1 MPSWRKVILSGS
13 DAALNTLSVSSSITA
28 SVVSASQFTGSL
40 FGTSS
45 WAISASRAV
54 SSSYALTASFALN
67 GGGGG
72 ILGNQYETVYF
83 ENTNDPAGATYVNTY
98 PLHVEGWGFKVGRN
112 SPTPTIPSGAH
123 VLKDNRELFTNAKVA
138 VQGEPFILLGFGQK
152 NDVSLTATDNF
163 EHPGIDEYDG
173 GLIPGNVYGGSLK
186 LRKTLYGIQ
195 DADGNTKLVA
205 DGGFVVK
212 PSSPGF
218 LVGQGGYYIFESA
231 SMQFN
236 ASGAL
241 ISPVTSA
248 SVRLGLATDSS
259 SFTIAVGKNNL
270 TNVLY
275 ISRSGDDARIA
286 IGGNY
291 RTPRNTLDISGSLRV
306 FTSITAS
313 TVSASGVISSS
324 NLSIT
329 GFPNVSASLA
339 SLSTGVGTLQQ
350 VTDAGNT
357 TTNPISS
364 SFAGVGFF
372 GTASWAINVVNGGG
386 GGSGGADSAF
396 LTQSTAAVTWSFAHN
411 LGTQYPVITVYDT
424 TGLVI
429 IPQEIDGEDT
439 NNLKIY
445 FPTSQSGY
453 ATAVGGTSA
462 LTYYSQSLTTA
473 SVNLNTITFT
483 KGDSSTFNITVNTG
497 SSTITSSF
505 ALTASYVNSLRQDVI
520 ITGSTY
526 ITGGFEALG
535 NKGSKIQLGT
545 YNVGYDLVGVD
556 TLYITGAGLII
567 SGNMPDQ
574 NHHNFLKIGNV
585 EIVDVNT
592 AATTNEFLIH
602 NVNTLRIT
610 SGADGGN
617 ITTNNQLLKIGG
629 GQFYIYRAGSGDSS
643 GIIQSTNNTT
653 KISDTL
659 LDLFGQSGSYFYIP
673 STNEITTLNGTDY
686 LMGFAS
692 DPSFPGTSLT
702 NKIKADKFI
711 WVTGSNQIISGGL
724 IITGST
730 NSSGGFTGSLFGT
743 ASWAQSASNAINSQT
758 ASFLPIG
765 TYNITASW
773 AQSASNAVNART
785 ASFIN
790 DLNQNLSITG
800 AVVLSG
806 SSLPELRVIGE
817 TQFTGSVSSL
827 NGFTGSLFG
836 TASWATN
843 ALTASYVLNA
853 ISSSFSSTASFTPN
867 AIITASVNLNTITF
881 TKGSG
886 ATFNITVDTGSGG
899 GGGGGVTIN
908 NNIDN
913 YIITATGTANTLN
926 GEANLQYS
934 SSILIN
940 RGRSLFTYSG
950 LGVANTTHYFRATG
964 SDTNAGFLMADKD
977 GEDLFKV
984 AGSIA
989 DSDSLITIGD
999 VGNAA
1004 NATKI
1009 EVNDATNYIN
1019 LQGIT
1024 RANQVATEATAL
1036 TAAGEFDIGS
1046 RIARDWSSTGPALIA
1061 GRIVYLSGSTQ
1072 WAQAQANASG
1082 SSYGMLG
1089 VVINT
1094 ESQREILIEG
1104 TIRISGSALSSG
1116 IVGQPVYLSA
1126 ATAGQVSLTAPTGS
1140 GQISRVIGYVYRTS
1154 GNVMYFRPD
1163 NTYTV
1168 GI

>member
-13 DAALNTLSVSSSITA
+13 DAALNSLNVSTSITA
-28 SVVSASQFTGSL
+28 SAVSASQFTGSL

-67 GGGGG
+67 GGGG
-72 ILGNQYETVYF
+72 LSGNQYETVYF
-83 ENTNDPAGATYVNTY
+83 ENTNDPAGATYVNIY
-98 PLHVEGWGFKVGRN
+98 PLQSEGWGFKVGRN
-112 SPTPTIPSGAH
+112 EPTPTIPSGAH

-138 VQGEPFILLGFGQK
+138 VQGEPFILLGFGQR
-152 NDVSLTATDNF
+152 NSVSLTAGDNF
-163 EHPGIDEYDG
+163 GHPGIDEYDG

-270 TNVLY
+270 QDILF
-275 ISRSGDDARIA
+275 ISRSGADARIA
-286 IGGNY
+286 VGGNY

-324 NLSIT
+324 NLSII

-339 SLSTGVGTLQQ
+339 SLASGVGTLQQ

-357 TTNPISS
+357 TSNVISS
-364 SFAGVGFF
+364 SFAGVGFY

-386 GGSGGADSAF
+386 GGGGGSDSAF
-396 LTQSTAAVTWSFAHN
+396 LNQSTAATTWSFAHN

-424 TGLVI
+424 NGQVI

-483 KGDSSTFNITVNTG
+483 KGDSTQFNITVNTG
-497 SSTITSSF
+497 SGGGGGSDF
-505 ALTASYVNSLRQDVI
+505 PY
-520 ITGSTY
+520 TGS
-526 ITGGFEALG
+526 A
-535 NKGSKIQLGT
+535 
-545 YNVGYDLVGVD
+545 
-556 TLYITGAGLII
+556 II
-567 SGNMPDQ
+567 SG
-574 NHHNFLKIGNV
+574 
-585 EIVDVNT
+585 
-592 AATTNEFLIH
+592 
-602 NVNTLRIT
+602 
-610 SGADGGN
+610 
-617 ITTNNQLLKIGG
+617 
-629 GQFYIYRAGSGDSS
+629 
-643 GIIQSTNNTT
+643 
-653 KISDTL
+653 
-659 LDLFGQSGSYFYIP
+659 
-673 STNEITTLNGTDY
+673 
-686 LMGFAS
+686 
-692 DPSFPGTSLT
+692 SLT
-702 NKIKADKFI
+702 
-711 WVTGSNQIISGGL
+711 VTGSVIS
-724 IITGST
+724 T
-730 NSSGGFTGSLFGT
+730 GGFTGSLFGT
-743 ASWAQSASNAINSQT
+743 SSWAINALTAALAPNYVLNSQT
-758 ASFLPIG
+758 SSMLAPYVLNSQTSSFVLNSQTSSMLAPYVLNSQTSSFVLNSQTSSMTVLSSSFAS
-765 TYNITASW
+765 
-773 AQSASNAVNART
+773 T

-790 DLNQNLSITG
+790 NLNQNLSITG
-800 AVVLSG
+800 AVILSG
-806 SSLPELRVIGE
+806 SFLPELRVIGE
-817 TQFTGSVSSL
+817 TQFTGSVGSTG
-827 NGFTGSLFG
+827 GFTGSLLG
-836 TASWATN
+836 TSSWASNAITASYILN
-843 ALTASYVLNA
+843 AISSSFASTASYVLNA
-853 ISSSFSSTASFTPN
+853 VSSSFSSTASFTPN
-867 AIITASVNLNTITF
+867 AITTASVNLNTITF

-886 ATFNITVDTGSGG
+886 TTFNITVDTGSGG
-899 GGGGGVTIN
+899 GGGSVTIN
-908 NNIDN
+908 NNVDN
-913 YIITATGTANTLN
+913 YLITATGTANTLN
-926 GEANLQYS
+926 GEVDLQYS

-950 LGVANTTHYFRATG
+950 LGVTNTTHYFRATG
-964 SDTNAGFLMADKD
+964 SDINAGFLVADKE

-1019 LQGIT
+1019 LQGVT
-1024 RANQVATEATAL
+1024 RANQIATEATAL
-1036 TAAGEFDIGS
+1036 SAAGEFDIGS
-1046 RIARDWSSTGPALIA
+1046 RIAREWSTTGPALIA
-1061 GRIVYLSGSTQ
+1061 GRIVYLSGSTE

-1104 TIRISGSALSSG
+1104 TIRVSGSALSSG
-1116 IVGQPVYLSA
+1116 VVGQPVYLSA
-1126 ATAGQVSLTAPTGS
+1126 ATAGQVSLTAPSTS
-1140 GQISRVIGYVYRTS
+1140 GQVVRIVGYVYRAS

-1163 NTYTV
+1163 TSYAIVT
-1168 GI
+1168 